1 MQEYNNPGL
10 RALLIINFDESL
22 QFLLPDGEVP
32 YTPND
37 APAGTEHTRLTQ
49 EYRGLYRFFKGGDGS
64 INKMGNNCLFNFLE
78 GLHADEAEL
87 LVAACNRSLQDNYRV
102 TQNVVAE
109 AFPAIEWET
118 EVDLK
123 KEIETRVEDL
133 FKADRNDFDFKE
145 EEPESIDDLADQ
157 LFDALY
163 EHTNVV

>member
-1 MQEYNNPGL
+1 MAPRKLPKDALLTEILKKVSSAKTKAEKVSLLQEYNNPGL

-22 QFLLPDGEVP
+22 QFLLPEGDVP

-64 INKMGNNCLFNFLE
+64 ISKVKREHLYVQLLE

-109 AFPAIEWET
+109 AFPSIEWGN
-118 EVDLK
+118 
-123 KEIETRVEDL
+123 RG
-133 FKADRNDFDFKE
+133 
-145 EEPESIDDLADQ
+145 
-157 LFDALY
+157 
-163 EHTNVV
+163 